1 MKITIMGTGA
11 YSIGIALMLAKKENN
26 YVTLWTENE
35 AKLEEFNKTHKISS
49 IFDVN
54 LPDNVSVT
62 NSYEKALEGTEL
74 IFLITSAKYI
84 LSVCKNILP
93 FYKNTPI
100 CIASKGIDNETL
112 SPLSSLVRNT
122 LNTKNICVISGPTFA
137 IDLVN
142 NEPTALA
149 IAGYNKNVVK
159 IVKKTLEN
167 DTLKL
172 RVSSDII
179 GIQ

>member
-62 NSYEKALEGTEL
+62 NRWICSTS
-74 IFLITSAKYI
+74 ITTAHPHG
-84 LSVCKNILP
+84 LP
-93 FYKNTPI
+93 ESIT
-100 CIASKGIDNETL
+100 T
-112 SPLSSLVRNT
+112 T
-122 LNTKNICVISGPTFA
+122 TTT
-137 IDLVN
+137 
-142 NEPTALA
+142 TARDRR
-149 IAGYNKNVVK
+149 Y
-159 IVKKTLEN
+159 T
-167 DTLKL
+167 
-172 RVSSDII
+172 
-179 GIQ
+179 